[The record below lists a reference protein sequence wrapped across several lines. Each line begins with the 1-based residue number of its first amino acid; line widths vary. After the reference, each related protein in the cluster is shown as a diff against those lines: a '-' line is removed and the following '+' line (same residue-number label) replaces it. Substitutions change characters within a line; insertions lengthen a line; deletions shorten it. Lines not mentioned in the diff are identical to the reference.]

1 MAMVP
6 FISFLYWHGI
16 SYLATY
22 EAFAAE
28 ARAFTEIRLLNRNVV
43 ITIDGKDKFDVG
55 LRSVIYFNLIL
66 VILVMIKR

>member
-1 MAMVP
+1 MVL
-6 FISFLYWHGI
+6 SFRFPCRRAF

-55 LRSVIYFNLIL
+55 LTNAIFSI
-66 VILVMIKR
+66 